1 MGLFYKGVP
10 RVFVLCLFGM
20 GFSNLCGCVSTTE
33 PISNSRLMD
42 GVKAGGT
49 SILNL
54 RISKYSQLSK
64 EFPEEPKYHERLA
77 RLYWSQKKH
86 RAAFTHLSAAR
97 KLDPENAKYDFIEG
111 RIHVGIGNYTGA
123 EKAYKAMIA
132 KTPEGFAGPTYELGF
147 LYLGI
152 GREAEAKTMF
162 ERALEID
169 PSLSEPHYQLGNIW
183 ARKDEKRAIY
193 HYEEY
198 LHLGGVGY
206 QQDALRQL
214 ARLQPE
220 LRRYNP

>member
-1 MGLFYKGVP
+1 MQALEVLLRLRQSSCHPSLVP
-10 RVFVLCLFGM
+10 GQSADSSSKVDLLLEFLDEVLAEGHKALVF
-20 GFSNLCGCVSTTE
+20 SQW
-33 PISNSRLMD
+33 
-42 GVKAGGT
+42 T
-49 SILNL
+49 SFLDL

-152 GREAEAKTMF
+152 GREAEAKTM
-162 ERALEID
+162 
-169 PSLSEPHYQLGNIW
+169 Y
-183 ARKDEKRAIY
+183 
-193 HYEEY
+193 
-198 LHLGGVGY
+198 
-206 QQDALRQL
+206 
-214 ARLQPE
+214 
-220 LRRYNP
+220 